1 MSSPALRLVPPAGT
15 GRHPDPDAGWLG
27 WLVAHVDPFWRPGE
41 WDQELWL
48 FTGDLDSNRTAA
60 WPCRTPSCPAVTP
73 WHDGRC
79 STCRRAQAAS
89 GVGDEEFDRQPR
101 RAPFYPLVRA
111 TCTVPGCEGEIDRK
125 GLCLR
130 HFRAWEPGRAGGESL
145 QSFLA
150 RARPLERHER
160 CLVGGCPRE
169 RATRRGLC
177 RFHDNRLRRSHDV
190 ASLSKEEM
198 DAWVAA
204 QGPRLG
210 PHQFSLAGLAELVR
224 FELLYGLQRRDEAP
238 PPLAPLQVRILVPR
252 LGEATS
258 IRVIDFEAVCA
269 GGGVQYNGAIRGL
282 LGDLRRHVER
292 AWTQHTGANPC
303 ASDLWEVGLLDLQ
316 SNGSRRWPATQG
328 VIDFRPIEA
337 SWLREVL
344 KDWAVATR
352 PYLQRLREAL
362 RACGVASQTLVAS
375 GRTDP
380 ASLGAGDF
388 AHIVDALSALRRADA
403 TLHSATHRNLLLSS
417 FCEVIEHGRT
427 AGLMGQVPD
436 PFRPA
441 RRRHRVVEDPNEEE
455 LGKALPESVIRQ
467 LDANLDLLG
476 PAGRAGSVAAADLQ
490 AMHQVIYRLLRDTGR
505 RPGEVVCLKVGCIEV
520 IDGAHNLIYDNHKAG
535 RLRRRLP
542 ITSETAQAV
551 VSWERRRSELPDPPA
566 THQWLFPSP
575 LLRSRQALGHLG
587 AGCVGRAF
595 RAWVERIGTIDGEL
609 LGPDGHPVA
618 FDRSLIA
625 PYALRHSYTQRHA
638 DAGVPVDVLKE
649 LMDHRSVQTT
659 MGYYRI
665 SLHRKAQAIAR
676 VGSLAVDANGNPSPF
691 SSPLAY
697 QRASVSVPFGNCT
710 EPSNVKAGGGAC
722 PIRFQCA
729 GCSFY
734 RPDPS
739 YLPALEGHV
748 ASLRADRETAR
759 AMEAAGYVIAN
770 LTAEIDAFSRVADQM
785 RRRMDGLGS
794 DERAEVEEASRLL
807 RRARAA
813 RHLPLIATTAEGT
826 P

>member
-1 MSSPALRLVPPAGT
+1 M
-15 GRHPDPDAGWLG
+15 
-27 WLVAHVDPFWRPGE
+27 
-41 WDQELWL
+41 
-48 FTGDLDSNRTAA
+48 
-60 WPCRTPSCPAVTP
+60 
-73 WHDGRC
+73 
-79 STCRRAQAAS
+79 
-89 GVGDEEFDRQPR
+89 
-101 RAPFYPLVRA
+101 
-111 TCTVPGCEGEIDRK
+111 
-125 GLCLR
+125 
-130 HFRAWEPGRAGGESL
+130 
-145 QSFLA
+145 
-150 RARPLERHER
+150 
-160 CLVGGCPRE
+160 
-169 RATRRGLC
+169 
-177 RFHDNRLRRSHDV
+177 
-190 ASLSKEEM
+190 
-198 DAWVAA
+198 
-204 QGPRLG
+204 
-210 PHQFSLAGLAELVR
+210 
-224 FELLYGLQRRDEAP
+224 
-238 PPLAPLQVRILVPR
+238 
-252 LGEATS
+252 
-258 IRVIDFEAVCA
+258 
-269 GGGVQYNGAIRGL
+269 
-282 LGDLRRHVER
+282 
-292 AWTQHTGANPC
+292 
-303 ASDLWEVGLLDLQ
+303 
-316 SNGSRRWPATQG
+316 
-328 VIDFRPIEA
+328 
-337 SWLREVL
+337 
-344 KDWAVATR
+344 
-352 PYLQRLREAL
+352 
-362 RACGVASQTLVAS
+362 
-375 GRTDP
+375 
-380 ASLGAGDF
+380 
-388 AHIVDALSALRRADA
+388 
-403 TLHSATHRNLLLSS
+403 
-417 FCEVIEHGRT
+417 IEHGRT

-505 RPGEVVCLKVGCIEV
+505 RPGEVVSLKVGCIEV

-625 PYALRHSYTQRHA
+625 PYALRHSYAQRHA

-649 LMDHRSVQTT
+649 LMDHRSVGTT

>member
-1 MSSPALRLVPPAGT
+1 MSSPALRLVPPSGT
-15 GRHPDPDAGWLG
+15 GRHPDPDTAWLG

-48 FTGDLDSNRTAA
+48 FTGNLDSDRTAA
-60 WPCRTPSCPAVTP
+60 WPCRTPSCPAATP
-73 WHDGRC
+73 RHDGRC
-79 STCRRAQAAS
+79 STCRRAQTAS
-89 GVGDEEFDRQPR
+89 GVGDDEFDRHPR

-111 TCTVPGCEGEIDRK
+111 TCTVPGCECEIDRK

-177 RFHDNRLRRSHDV
+177 RFHDNRLRRAHDV
-190 ASLSKEEM
+190 ASFSKEEM

-238 PPLAPLQVRILVPR
+238 PPLAPLQVRILVQR

-282 LGDLRRHVER
+282 LADVRRHLER
-292 AWTQHTGANPC
+292 AWTQNTGVDPY
-303 ASDLWEVGLLDLQ
+303 VGDVWQVALLDLQ

-328 VIDFRPIEA
+328 VIDFRTIEV

-344 KDWAVATR
+344 KQWAAATR

-362 RACGVASQTLVAS
+362 RACGVASLTLVAA
-375 GRTDP
+375 GRSDP
-380 ASLGAGDF
+380 ASLCAGDF
-388 AHIVDALSALRRADA
+388 AHIVDAISGHRRADG
-403 TLHSATHRNLLLSS
+403 TLHSAAHRNLLVHS
-417 FCEVIEHGRT
+417 FCEVADFGRT
-427 AGLMGQVPD
+427 NGLMDQVPD
-436 PFRPA
+436 PFRLA
-441 RRRHRVVEDPNEEE
+441 RRKRVVEEPNEEE
-455 LGKALPESVIRQ
+455 LGKALPDSLIRQ
-467 LDANLDLLG
+467 LDANLHLLG
-476 PAGRAGSVAAADLQ
+476 PAGRAGSFAPPDLQ
-490 AMHQVIYRLLRDTGR
+490 AMHQAIYRLLRDTGR
-505 RPGEVVCLKVGCIEV
+505 RPGEVVSLKVDCVEV

-542 ITSETAQAV
+542 ITRETAEAV
-551 VSWERRRSELPDPPA
+551 AAWERRRSELPDPPA
-566 THQWLFPSP
+566 TRQWLFPSP
-575 LLRSRQALGHLG
+575 LLRAHQALGHLG
-587 AGCVGRAF
+587 SACVGLAF
-595 RAWVERIGTIDGEL
+595 RTWVGRIATLDSEV

-618 FDRSLIA
+618 FNRSLIA
-625 PYALRHSYTQRHA
+625 PYALRHSYAQRHA

-649 LMDHRSVQTT
+649 LMDHRSVGTT

-739 YLPALEGHV
+739 YLPALESHV
-748 ASLRADRETAR
+748 ANLRADRETAR

-785 RRRMDGLGS
+785 RRRMDELGS
-794 DERAEVEEASRLL
+794 DERVEVEEASRLL

-813 RHLPLIATTAEGT
+813 RQLPLIATTGGT